1 MSNFFEEE
9 LRKLFGDGTVIS
21 SPHFAGQACIG
32 TLGSGLKVRAQFVT
46 TTFAEQYDALKI
58 TVLNRQDG
66 PVDTLSLKLRDIWGK
81 KTVPGNPN
89 FKNGVSPHIWIY
101 DGKAKWY
108 AYQPTQAD
116 RTQLLEAVRQ
126 YLEPFQVQTRT
137 HSRGGSK
144 LVYICA
150 PLRGD
155 MEKNIAFARQK
166 AQEVFQAG
174 DIPVCPHLMF
184 PPIADPENPQQ
195 DQAAR
200 DMGLRLVEAC
210 QEIRVFGMNWTE
222 GMWAE
227 INHAM
232 NLGIRV
238 KTDRKPLEHTPHRK
252 QSEKGAR

>member
-1 MSNFFEEE
+1 MINFFEQE
-9 LRKLFGDGTVIS
+9 LRRLFGDGMVIP
-21 SPHFAGQACIG
+21 SPRFAGQACIG
-32 TLGSGLKVRAQFVT
+32 TLGNGLKVRAQFVT

-81 KTVPGNPN
+81 KTVPDNPR
-89 FKNGVSPHIWIY
+89 FKNGVSPHIWVY

-108 AYQPTQAD
+108 AYQPTQMD

-137 HSRGGSK
+137 HSQGGPK

-155 MEKNIAFARQK
+155 VEKNIEFARQQ
-166 AQEVFQAG
+166 AREVFLESN
-174 DIPVCPHLMF
+174 IPICPHLMF
-184 PPIADPENPQQ
+184 PPFADPKDPIQ
-195 DQAAR
+195 DQTAR

-210 QEIRVFGMNWTE
+210 
-222 GMWAE
+222 
-227 INHAM
+227 
-232 NLGIRV
+232 
-238 KTDRKPLEHTPHRK
+238 
-252 QSEKGAR
+252 